1 MKHSV
6 AILLA
11 LTLMFSNL
19 SFVGV
24 SAAEVPAGRNVVG
37 TVENPENEEAV
48 VPEEEEETPGTAS
61 EQVKEQSEGGNT
73 SPEVTEETAGGQ
85 EDEAQ
90 TGQTQNDGEQ
100 IDQEQTEQTEQTE
113 QVQTDEEQ
121 TDEEQADEEQPAQ
134 VQEEGENPANVTQE
148 ETQEEA
154 QKETQENA
162 QEETAEEAKTSA
174 SGETGNADAA
184 QEPAAESE
192 DKRQDETEEKP
203 VEEVVVKEVAEEAK
217 EAGVSDG
224 WNSAHTKFFENGKA
238 VTGFKTIGGAR
249 YFFTDSGRM
258 VTGFRTI
265 SGARYYFQNSS
276 MKGFKEA
283 NKGKMVTG
291 FKTIKN
297 KTYYFT
303 NSRISGYKSQNE
315 GKAVKAGWRTISGK
329 RYYFEDYGRQK
340 GWKTINGKTY
350 YLKSNGVMVTGIKT
364 IKGSA
369 YYFGKNG
376 VMRTGWVKI
385 GSVWAYYKDNGKAGK
400 QGWKQK
406 DDEWFYL
413 KKNGKAKTGWKK
425 LNAESIFYLNKA
437 DGGAMVTGPFR
448 LPTTGKYYFFDEDG
462 RRATSRGW
470 KTYGEYSYFT
480 YKSGIIAV
488 NKTIDGVKIGP
499 DGKVKGSLLD
509 IKASGYSS
517 NTNYLI
523 LVNRGEHL
531 VAVFKGK
538 KNNWTKVKG
547 DWLCTIGAYE
557 TPTPAGVFK
566 TYGPTGRTEY
576 GWMDF
581 QYTSAAF
588 CTGVTAGFFFHTIL
602 YQKGWRGN
610 PYSAPV
616 EDGELG
622 VNHSKS
628 CVRLKPENAEWVRK
642 NVPSG
647 TTVVVYN

>member
-184 QEPAAESE
+184 QEPAAESA

-265 SGARYYFQNSS
+265 NGARYYFQNSS

-283 NKGKMVTG
+283 NKGKMATG
-291 FKTIKN
+291 FRTINGKI
-297 KTYYFT
+297 YYFT
-303 NSRISGYKSQNE
+303 DSRISGYRSQNE
-315 GKAVKAGWRTISGK
+315 GRAIKSGWRTISGK
-329 RYYFEDYGRQK
+329 RYFFEYYGRQK
-340 GWKTINGKTY
+340 GWTTVKGKKY
-350 YLKSNGVMVTGIKT
+350 YLMNNGVMATGIRT
-364 IKGSA
+364 INGSA

-385 GSVWAYYKDNGKAGK
+385 KGIWAYYKDNGKAGK
-400 QGWKQK
+400 QGWRQK
-406 DDEWFYL
+406 GGDWFYL

-425 LNAESIFYLNKA
+425 LNAKSIYYLDKA
-437 DGGAMVTGPFR
+437 KGGAMVTGPFK
-448 LPTTGKYYFFDEDG
+448 LAKTGKYYFFDEEG
-462 RRATSRGW
+462 RRATTRGW
-470 KTYGEYSYFT
+470 KAFGGYSYYT
-480 YKSGIIAV
+480 YKSGVIAV
-488 NKTIDGVKIGP
+488 NKTINGVKIGA
-499 DGKVKGSLLD
+499 DGKVGMSPLD
-509 IKASGYSS
+509 IKASTYSS
-517 NTNYLI
+517 GTNYLI
-523 LVNRGEHL
+523 LVSKSDHL
-531 VAVFKGK
+531 VAVYKGRK
-538 KNNWTKVKG
+538 GSWLKVKG
-547 DWLCTIGAYE
+547 DWSCAVGGS
-557 TPTPAGVFK
+557 TPNGTWVLEPS
-566 TYGPTGRTEY
+566 YGKTEY
-576 GWMDF
+576 GWRDF
-581 QYTSAAF
+581 DDASAAF
-588 CTGVTAGFFFHTIL
+588 CTSVSGGFFFHSIL
-602 YQKGWRGN
+602 YQKGFRDD
-610 PYSAPV
+610 PYTAPV
-616 EDGELG
+616 KDDKLG
-622 VNHSKS
+622 FG
-628 CVRLKPENAEWVRK
+628 CLEEGVRLKSENAEWIRN
-642 NVPSG
+642 NVPVF
-647 TTVVVYN
+647 TKVVLFR